1 MSCKHYYL
9 IAILSPTSFALF
21 YIYYL
26 NYHYHHHHHHIE
38 IINADNVVLCKVNF
52 FIQGSGRKQSKHIEA
67 KAKIRNHVK
76 VEYDVDMKVKNE
88 GIEIAADVP
97 KIKEE
102 PKEIKISPVK
112 RKGKSIHTNKVKR
125 EKSEE
130 DTTKWEPENWRELL
144 QNIKA
149 MREDENAPVDSQGCE
164 RTADETETPEVMNYF
179 CSCNCYSEIL
189 ILFLIWWEFAM
200 QSFQGRHE
208 KVSKKYISS
217 EAYLYFESGNSFVLF
232 MFN

>member
-1 MSCKHYYL
+1 M
-9 IAILSPTSFALF
+9 
-21 YIYYL
+21 
-26 NYHYHHHHHHIE
+26 
-38 IINADNVVLCKVNF
+38 
-52 FIQGSGRKQSKHIEA
+52 
-67 KAKIRNHVK
+67 
-76 VEYDVDMKVKNE
+76 DMKVKNE
-88 GIEIAADVP
+88 GIEIATDVP

-102 PKEIKISPVK
+102 PQEIKISPVK

-130 DTTKWEPENWRELL
+130 DATKWEPENWRELL

-189 ILFLIWWEFAM
+189 ILFFKLMRVCNAILPGQALEGF
-200 QSFQGRHE
+200 SFEVRPI
-208 KVSKKYISS
+208 YILSVGFHLY
-217 EAYLYFESGNSFVLF
+217 YLF
-232 MFN
+232 